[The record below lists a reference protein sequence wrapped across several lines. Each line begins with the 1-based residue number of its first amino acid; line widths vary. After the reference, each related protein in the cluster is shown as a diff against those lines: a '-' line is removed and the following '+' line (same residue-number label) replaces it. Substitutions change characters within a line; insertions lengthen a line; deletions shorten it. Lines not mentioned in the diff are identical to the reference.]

1 MSGINE
7 FLVFDENNQNSLT
20 NEAYSID
27 EQRLNGVESGIARSS
42 LYNKAMRQATLLSN
56 AFGQLLSE
64 KDLNA
69 KEDSTIKEAIKE
81 LFNIKNISSDNE
93 EISLNDVIKNNILI
107 NSVNALNQSVDDN
120 FYNYLVESDDKN
132 LGLFGQIVAKYI
144 LDNSALEETSYS
156 LENIKNCKSYKDL
169 DSNCVNEV
177 KNAYENFEE
186 FNKLALVFSLMF
198 PFVKNPLDVQ
208 DYNSAESSE
217 VKQWN
222 HSYLYVVDSN
232 IEYDS
237 TALFDNSTSYGSVLA
252 YPGKGSV
259 DNYDQMAK
267 KDLIVKKSGFY
278 FIRNGA
284 YISTYTETT
293 RLYAYIY
300 INDELVYPIDSNLSP
315 NDLYGISY
323 WLNEGD
329 KVTLAYANPYSSS
342 RGLYYRY
349 GIELCTFCGINSNLD
364 NQTLIKGNDYN
375 NIQKQYCIL
384 FAKFIHDFGSKPF
397 GDKFI
402 AFSDGEVRISGTVF
416 AYCHSNNYNMSFNVG
431 IFKNNTMIK
440 DISHNIKYGSSTSE
454 YEVVDITLKV
464 KKGDVVYADIIGD
477 FSTDY
482 KTNLFLKSF
491 IILQIENESSYN
503 I

>member
-1 MSGINE
+1 M
-7 FLVFDENNQNSLT
+7 
-20 NEAYSID
+20 
-27 EQRLNGVESGIARSS
+27 
-42 LYNKAMRQATLLSN
+42 
-56 AFGQLLSE
+56 
-64 KDLNA
+64 
-69 KEDSTIKEAIKE
+69 
-81 LFNIKNISSDNE
+81 
-93 EISLNDVIKNNILI
+93 
-107 NSVNALNQSVDDN
+107 
-120 FYNYLVESDDKN
+120 
-132 LGLFGQIVAKYI
+132 
-144 LDNSALEETSYS
+144 
-156 LENIKNCKSYKDL
+156 
-169 DSNCVNEV
+169 
-177 KNAYENFEE
+177 
-186 FNKLALVFSLMF
+186 
-198 PFVKNPLDVQ
+198 
-208 DYNSAESSE
+208 
-217 VKQWN
+217 
-222 HSYLYVVDSN
+222 
-232 IEYDS
+232 
-237 TALFDNSTSYGSVLA
+237 
-252 YPGKGSV
+252 
-259 DNYDQMAK
+259 
-267 KDLIVKKSGFY
+267 
-278 FIRNGA
+278 
-284 YISTYTETT
+284 
-293 RLYAYIY
+293 
-300 INDELVYPIDSNLSP
+300 SP

-323 WLNEGD
+323 WLNKGD

-349 GIELCTFCGINSNLD
+349 GIELCTFCGINSILD

-384 FAKFIHDFGSKPF
+384 FAKFIDHVGSKPF